1 MPAAMTSTA
10 ELSSPASANI
20 ALTNSALDLDYTL
33 EDKFTRTQGRIY
45 LSGVQALVRLPLMQR
60 LRDQA
65 AGLNTGGF
73 ISGYRGSPLGGFDL
87 ELWRAKKHLESAGV
101 KFTPGLNEDLGATMV
116 WGTQQTNLFPGAR
129 VDGVY
134 AMWYGKGPG
143 VDRCGDVFKHGNAAG
158 TSKHGGVLA
167 LAADD
172 HACRSSTL
180 PHGSEGEFT
189 SAMIPIL
196 NPAGVQDILELGLLG
211 WAMSRY
217 TGRWVG
223 FKTIAETVES
233 SASVDVNPFALQIVT
248 PDDFEM
254 PVGGLNI
261 RWPDP
266 PLDQEMR
273 LHRYAVKAAQA
284 FARANR
290 IDRVVIDSPNA
301 RLGIVTTG
309 KSYLDVLQAL
319 EYLGLDAQACA
330 QLGIRV
336 YKVGMTWPL
345 EPVGIRAFAQG
356 LEDILVVEE
365 KHSFIESQMKELFYN
380 FEGQR
385 PSIVGK
391 YDESGAWILPSTNEL
406 TPATIAGVIARRIQ
420 RFMPDESRD
429 SGHMREVLRWME
441 EKEGALALPRA
452 QFPRVPHYCSGCP
465 HNTSTVVPEGSR
477 ALAGIG
483 CHYMVTW
490 MDRDTDTFTQ
500 MGGEGVTW
508 CGQAAFTDTPH
519 VFQNLGDGTYFHSGS
534 LAIRQSVAAGVNITY
549 KILYNDAVAMT
560 GGQPVDG
567 TLSVPQIAHQ
577 VRSEGVQA
585 IVVLSDEIEKWSD
598 KSIFPNGVEF
608 LDRRELD
615 AVQKRLREVK
625 GVSVLIFDQT
635 CATEKR
641 RRRKRGKIVD
651 PAKRVFVNTLVC
663 EGCGDCGQKSFCVSV
678 LPKDTEFGRKREID
692 QSNCNK
698 DYSCVE
704 GFCPSFVTVHGGTLR
719 RGRKASNADR
729 LANLPAP
736 TFSTDFSRPWNILI
750 TGVGGTGVVTIG
762 ALLGMA
768 GHLEGRGSTVLDQT
782 GLAQKGGAVTTHI
795 RIAKSPADIHAVRIA
810 AGEADLVLGCDMVVV
825 NDYWTLSKIRA
836 QRTQVVLNTWEAM
849 PGSFTTRPDMQFP
862 AADIVAAVQHALDG
876 AAPLLIDATRIAT
889 ALMGDAIAANLFML
903 GYAWQRGLVPLSF
916 DSIMRAVELNGAAI
930 EMNKTAFAWG
940 RLAAIDPDAVFDAAG
955 VVRNAPT
962 AAESTPGALQSLP
975 PGEWESTEWGSTS
988 APKSARAED
997 ELRHLPAHADASL
1010 LPSGEGG
1017 AQRRMREGEQDN
1029 VEFLPLDDSRLSR
1042 SLDELISRRAAFLTE
1057 YQDAGYAKRYTDFVA
1072 RVRAA
1077 EQAKAPGST
1086 DLSEA
1091 VARYFFK
1098 LMAYKDE
1105 YEVARLYTSGDFRKN
1120 LEQKFDGDYRLHF
1133 HLAPPL
1139 LARRNARGELQK
1151 KEYGPWV
1158 FTAFKV
1164 LAKLRGLRGS
1174 ALDVFGYT
1182 AERRMERQLIT
1193 DYEKTIGGLLDTLDG
1208 GNVDLAAEIAG
1219 IPEQIRGYGHVKEAH
1234 LHKARA
1240 REAELLA
1247 EWKNPLRIV
1256 QAA

>member
-1 MPAAMTSTA
+1 MTSTA
-10 ELSSPASANI
+10 ELSSPSSANTS
-20 ALTNSALDLDYTL
+20 LTNSVLDATPLDNAYTL
-33 EDKFTRTQGRIY
+33 EHKYTRQDGRIY

-87 ELWRAKKHLESAGV
+87 ELWRAKKHLEAAGV
-101 KFTPGLNEDLGATMV
+101 KFVPGLNEDLGATMV
-116 WGTQQTNLFPGAR
+116 WGTQQTNLFPGAT
-129 VDGVY
+129 VEGVY
-134 AMWYGKGPG
+134 GMWYGKGPG
-143 VDRCGDVFKHGNAAG
+143 VDRSGDVFKHANAAG
-158 TSKHGGVLA
+158 TSKFGGVLA

-196 NPAGVQDILELGLLG
+196 NPAGVQDILDMGLLG

-233 SASVDVNPFALQIVT
+233 SASVDVNPLALDIVIPT
-248 PDDFEM
+248 DFVL
-254 PVGGLNI
+254 PAGGLNI

-273 LHRYAVKAAQA
+273 LHQYAVKAAQA

-301 RLGIVTTG
+301 RLGIITTG

-319 EYLGLDAQACA
+319 EYLGLGEQACSD
-330 QLGIRV
+330 LGIRV

-345 EPVGIRAFAQG
+345 EPVGVREFARG
-356 LEDILVVEE
+356 LQDILVVEE
-365 KHSFIESQMKELFYN
+365 KHAFIENQMKESMYN
-380 FEGQR
+380 WDGGVR

-391 YDESGAWILPSTNEL
+391 YDESGEWILPSTGEL
-406 TPATIAGVIARRIQ
+406 TPARIAKVIARRIQ
-420 RFMPDESRD
+420 KFHD
-429 SGHMREVLRWME
+429 SEHMQQVLRWME
-441 EKEGALALPRA
+441 EKESELALPRA
-452 QFPRVPHYCSGCP
+452 AFPRVPHYCSGCP

-477 ALAGIG
+477 ALGGIG

-490 MDRDTDTFTQ
+490 MDRSTDTYTH

-508 CGQAAFTDTPH
+508 SGQAAFTETQH

-534 LAIRQSVAAGVNITY
+534 LAIRQSVATGVNITY

-577 VRSEGVQA
+577 VRSEGVQT
-585 IVVLSDEIEKWSD
+585 IVLLSDDIAKWSD
-598 KSIFPNGVEF
+598 RSIFPAGVEF
-608 LDRRELD
+608 LDRKELD
-615 AVQKRLREVK
+615 AAQKRLREVK
-625 GVSVLIFDQT
+625 GTSVLIFDQV

-651 PAKRVFVNTLVC
+651 PQKRVVVNSLVC
-663 EGCGDCGQKSFCVSV
+663 EGCGDCGKKSFCVSV
-678 LPKDTEFGRKREID
+678 LPKETEFGRKRDID

-698 DYSCVE
+698 DYSCVN
-704 GFCPSFVTVHGGTLR
+704 GFCPSFVTVHGGALR
-719 RGRKASNADR
+719 KKKGSGAKDLLAD
-729 LANLPAP
+729 LPLPTLPAL
-736 TFSTDFSRPWNILI
+736 DQPWNILI

-768 GHLEGRGSTVLDQT
+768 GHLEGKGASVLDQT

-795 RIAKSPADIHAVRIA
+795 RIANSPNDIFAVRIA

-825 NDYWTLSKIRA
+825 NDYWALSKVRA
-836 QRTQVVLNTWEAM
+836 GRTRVVLNSYEAM
-849 PGSFTTRPDMQFP
+849 PGTFTTRPDMQFP
-862 AADIVAAVQHALDG
+862 AADIIKAVSVALGGENPHVV
-876 AAPLLIDATRIAT
+876 DATQLAT
-889 ALMGDAIAANLFML
+889 ALLGDAIMSNLFIL
-903 GYAWQRGLVPLSF
+903 GYAWQQGLVPLSF
-916 DSIMRAVELNGAAI
+916 ESIMRAVELNGAAI

-940 RLAAIDPDAVFDAAG
+940 RLAVVDPQAVAEAAG
-955 VVRNAPT
+955 LVHNAQT
-962 AAESTPGALQSLP
+962 TSEATPHALPMLK
-975 PGEWESTEWGSTS
+975 PGEWEGHEWGANA
-988 APKSARAED
+988 APAPTRNED
-997 ELRHLPAHADASL
+997 DLRHVPEHTDY
-1010 LPSGEGG
+1010 GQGG
-1017 AQRRMREGEQDN
+1017 GTAGDN
-1029 VEFLPLDDSRLSR
+1029 VAFLPLDDARLSR
-1042 SLDELISRRAAFLTE
+1042 SLDEVIARRIAFLTD
-1057 YQDAGYAKRYTDFVA
+1057 YQNAAYAKRYSDLVA
-1072 RVRAA
+1072 KVRDA
-1077 EQAKAPGST
+1077 EANNAPGST
-1086 DLSEA
+1086 DLTEA
-1091 VARYFFK
+1091 VARYAFK

-1105 YEVARLYTSGDFRKN
+1105 YEVARLYTRGDFQRK
-1120 LEQKFDGDYRLHF
+1120 LAQQYEGDYKLRF

-1139 LARRNARGELQK
+1139 FAK
-1151 KEYGPWV
+1151 KDAQGRLIKQEFGGWMLGV
-1158 FTAFKV
+1158 FK
-1164 LAKLRGLRGS
+1164 LMAKLRFLRGG
-1174 ALDVFGYT
+1174 ALDVFGRT
-1182 AERRMERQLIT
+1182 DERRGERQLIV
-1193 DYEKTIGGLLDTLDG
+1193 DYFATVERLLATLDG
-1208 GNVDLAAEIAG
+1208 GNVDLAAEIAA
-1219 IPEQIRGYGHVKEAH
+1219 IPEHIRGYGHVKEEH
-1234 LHKARA
+1234 LHKAKA

-1247 EWKNPLRIV
+1247 QWNNPLRIV